1 MAQRIHAGVF
11 ALIEVLEPSAIALN
25 LIEVD
30 PATATRHGST
40 HGKVNTPTPP
50 RVVIVGAGFGG
61 LNAAQ
66 TLANSP
72 VQITVIDR
80 QNFHTF
86 QPLLYQVATA
96 GLSPGEIAA
105 PIRSILRSH
114 KNIEVLMAEV
124 TGFDLDRRTVQ
135 TPDFDIPYDYLIV
148 AAGAGHSY
156 FGHDEWEPYAPGLK
170 TIEDALEI
178 RRRVLLAF
186 ELEERQA
193 AAGGA
198 TVPLNFVVVGGGPT
212 GVELAGTLAEIAR
225 HALAHEFRSI
235 DPARTHILLIEGG
248 PRILPAYAEDLSRS
262 AQEQLNRL
270 GVEVR
275 TSTIVTQIEPGAVFV
290 GNTPLPATVIL
301 WAAGVAASP
310 LGKNLGSETDRAGRV
325 LVHSD
330 LSIPDHPEVFVI
342 GDLAAAKDE
351 HGKMLP
357 GVAPVAIQQGRFVAN
372 LIRKELESRRD
383 VHPKNAPGPL
393 LADFARSGDFDSIPK
408 REPGARSF
416 ASVAKEP
423 ALSERSESKGGDVDF
438 RRELQR
444 PAFHYWDK
452 GSLATIG
459 RAAAVAEFGRIH
471 ISGFIAWLAW
481 LFVHILFLIGFRN
494 RLIVF
499 IQWAWSYVTYER
511 GARLITG
518 STTLPGWKPTPEVRS
533 PASTTDSPP
542 KKFTRA

>member
-1 MAQRIHAGVF
+1 MNSQ
-11 ALIEVLEPSAIALN
+11 LN
-25 LIEVD
+25 NE
-30 PATATRHGST
+30 
-40 HGKVNTPTPP
+40 KEP

-61 LNAAQ
+61 LNAAKA
-66 TLANSP
+66 LARAP

-114 KNIEVLMAEV
+114 KNIEVLMADV
-124 TGFDLDRRTVQ
+124 SGFDLERRIVMT
-135 TPDFDIPYDYLIV
+135 TESNIPYDYLIV

-156 FGHDEWEPYAPGLK
+156 FGHHEWEPYAPGLK

-193 AAGGA
+193 ATGETA
-198 TVPLNFVVVGGGPT
+198 VPLNFVVVGGGPT

-235 DPARTHILLIEGG
+235 DPASTHILLLEGG
-248 PRILPAYAEDLSRS
+248 PRVLPAYTEDLSRS
-262 AQEQLNRL
+262 AQEQLNHL

-275 TSTIVTQIEPGAVFV
+275 TSTVVTQIEPGAVLA
-290 GNTPLPATVIL
+290 GTTRLPATVIL

-310 LGKNLGSETDRAGRV
+310 LGKKLGAPVDRAGRV
-325 LVHSD
+325 LVEPD
-330 LSIPDHPEVFVI
+330 LSLPGHPAVFVI
-342 GDLAAAKDE
+342 GDLAALNDE
-351 HGKMLP
+351 HGKLLP
-357 GVAPVAIQQGRFVAN
+357 GVAPVAMQQGNYVAK
-372 LIRKELESRRD
+372 LIREEVNRRGSRPWSR
-383 VHPKNAPGPL
+383 L
-393 LADFARSGDFDSIPK
+393 LRQA
-408 REPGARSF
+408 
-416 ASVAKEP
+416 
-423 ALSERSESKGGDVDF
+423 GDVDVAAGVHPDGNGD
-438 RRELQR
+438 RRR
-444 PAFHYWDK
+444 PFHYWDK

-459 RAAAVAEFGRIH
+459 RAAAVAEFGKIH
-471 ISGFIAWLAW
+471 ISGFVAWLAW
-481 LFVHILFLIGFRN
+481 LFIHILFLIGFRN
-494 RLIVF
+494 RLLVF

-518 STTLPGWKPTPEVRS
+518 STYLPGWRSEALTSVTGSKPSPEEIH
-533 PASTTDSPP
+533 AGPP
-542 KKFTRA
+542 K